1 MALDK
6 QTQLKIIQLT
16 HQRDELIST
25 LQFSPTELT
34 EEEVNEIAHHITK
47 MNKTLKKLQDEPI
60 PQNFP
65 R

>member
-16 HQRDELIST
+16 HQRDELIFK
-25 LQFSPTELT
+25 LQYSPSELT
-34 EEEVNEIAHHITK
+34 EEEVNEIAHNITK

-60 PQNFP
+60 PQNIP

>member
-16 HQRDELIST
+16 HQRDELIFK
-25 LQFSPTELT
+25 LQYSPSELT
-34 EEEVNEIAHHITK
+34 EEEVNEIAHNITK

-60 PQNFP
+60 P
-65 R
+65 